1 MFPKKGLNARKNGEQ
16 NRKTYGSKKKSLNNG
31 NLNLNTS
38 STWTCLNSTF
48 SFSSTGAWYSL
59 GTNTKEFLRHE
70 FIRAMQTKKKD
81 SNYGRWKAK
90 VPNLAG
96 LRELN
101 LKTRA
106 IWLFLQ
112 NPELEVRVT
121 SQSRWACRVQN
132 KRIYWK
138 SILKTNSYIFSLLL
152 HSQATA
158 PLNAGC
164 FYFGESKTQSF
175 WTWKQG
181 YCMKK

>member
-1 MFPKKGLNARKNGEQ
+1 MFPNKGLNTRKNGEQ
-16 NRKTYGSKKKSLNNG
+16 RNRKIYGSKKKLLNNG

-38 STWTCLNSTF
+38 STWTCLNSTLWF
-48 SFSSTGAWYSL
+48 TSTWNSL
-59 GTNTKEFLRHE
+59 ETNIKEFLRHE
-70 FIRAMQTKKKD
+70 FIRTMQTKKKD

-90 VPNLAG
+90 LTNLAG

-106 IWLFLQ
+106 IWLFSQ

-138 SILKTNSYIFSLLL
+138 SV
-152 HSQATA
+152 
-158 PLNAGC
+158 
-164 FYFGESKTQSF
+164 
-175 WTWKQG
+175 
-181 YCMKK
+181 